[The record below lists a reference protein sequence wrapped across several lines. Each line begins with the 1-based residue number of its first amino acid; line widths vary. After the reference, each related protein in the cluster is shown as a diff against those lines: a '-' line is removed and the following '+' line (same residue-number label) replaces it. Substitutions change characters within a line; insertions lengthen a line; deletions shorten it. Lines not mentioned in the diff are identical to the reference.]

1 MKYINIIK
9 AQAPMQQITKLK
21 LPIKENKKSRL
32 IYKMALDIKEIVDY
46 LQQEQF
52 KIIEKYKGMFQ
63 QDGSVSFGND
73 KDGVDRANACMA
85 EIQALENMD
94 VEWNYDKITLSTE
107 SLGEADDFT
116 LSPEEIFYLEGFIEF
131 ED

>member
-52 KIIEKYKGMFQ
+52 KIIEKYKGIFQ

-73 KDGVDRANACMA
+73 KDGVNK
-85 EIQALENMD
+85 NMD

-107 SLGEADDFT
+107 SLGEAEEFS
-116 LSPEEIFYLEGFIEF
+116 LSPEEIYYLEGFVEF